1 MRVYLD
7 NCCYNRPFDDQN
19 QLAVRLET
27 EAKLAIQF
35 QMRVGLV
42 EYVWSDELVKEAN
55 DCPYL
60 KRRDKIL
67 PWGLN
72 AAVFVEITPEV
83 EAIAAGIMQAG
94 IKTADALHIACALQA
109 NCDWFFTVDRGILRK
124 FKSIGN
130 MRIANPIEY
139 IQETQQ

>member
-7 NCCYNRPFDDQN
+7 NCCYTRPFDDQN

-35 QMRVGLV
+35 QMRTGLV

-55 DCPYL
+55 DCPFL
-60 KRRDKIL
+60 KRREKIL

-72 AAVFVEITPEV
+72 ASVFVEITQEI
-83 EAIAAGIMQAG
+83 EAMATRIMLSG
-94 IKTADALHIACALQA
+94 IKTADALHLACALHA
-109 NCDWFFTVDRGILRK
+109 GCDWFFTTDKGILKK
-124 FKSIGN
+124 FRSIGS
-130 MRIANPIEY
+130 MRVANPIEY
-139 IQETQQ
+139 IQEIQQ

>member
-35 QMRVGLV
+35 PMRVGLV

-55 DCPYL
+55 DCPS
-60 KRRDKIL
+60 
-67 PWGLN
+67 
-72 AAVFVEITPEV
+72 
-83 EAIAAGIMQAG
+83 G

>member
-27 EAKLAIQF
+27 EAKL
-35 QMRVGLV
+35 
-42 EYVWSDELVKEAN
+42 
-55 DCPYL
+55 
-60 KRRDKIL
+60 
-67 PWGLN
+67 
-72 AAVFVEITPEV
+72 
-83 EAIAAGIMQAG
+83 AIAAGIMQAG